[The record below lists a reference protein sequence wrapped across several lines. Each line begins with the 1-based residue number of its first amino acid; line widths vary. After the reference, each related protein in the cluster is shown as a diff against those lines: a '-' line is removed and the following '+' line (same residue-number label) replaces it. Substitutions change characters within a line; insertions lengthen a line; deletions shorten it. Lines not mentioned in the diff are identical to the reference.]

1 MNRMSL
7 AISVISLALVSLMFV
22 RFEFVNKH
30 SRALKNRIQRI
41 DVNLKENVERV
52 VEKKLQFHETTPTT
66 RIKERPD
73 VNLGKSLFTH
83 SIVM

>member
-52 VEKKLQFHETTPTT
+52 VEKKLQFHETAPTT

-73 VNLGKSLFTH
+73 RKS
-83 SIVM
+83 VV

>member
-52 VEKKLQFHETTPTT
+52 VEKKLQFHETAQTT

-73 VNLGKSLFTH
+73 VNLGK
-83 SIVM
+83 